1 MSNINQIAS
10 DLYKA
15 VSESDERKVKP
26 YDVKAT
32 VLREEG
38 NIVWVKIPGGVDET
52 PVQKTNNANAGDDV
66 MVRIAGGRAWLLGNE
81 TSPATDNTV
90 ANAATQLAEGAGNL
104 ARTAADSAIEAQ
116 QSAQIAYDYANQARG
131 EAETAHG
138 EATRATQYAN
148 NALDQLG
155 IVENVVGTVNW
166 IALHGYY
173 QASTDTVVNNLKTYF
188 TVTATQVTAPSGNPH
203 EKLYYELSN
212 GVYVL
217 STDTSVGSGKTYYT
231 ITAMAVSTPAGSPS
245 ANGYYELNIDES
257 VQQYIATH
265 LALTEEGLRVT
276 DGSASSLL
284 INSGGVTI
292 RGENGNV
299 VGQYG
304 EGAIIGDTTSYHLE
318 ITGQRLSF
326 MNADTEVA
334 YMTGDRLYIPRVVVV
349 NSMQAGNWL
358 WDASTTNYLTLRW
371 NEGAS

>member
-1 MSNINQIAS
+1 MSTEIRAQNSLALTS
-10 DLYKA
+10 
-15 VSESDERKVKP
+15 
-26 YDVKAT
+26 VKA
-32 VLREEG
+32 
-38 NIVWVKIPGGVDET
+38 IKD
-52 PVQKTNNANAGDDV
+52 
-66 MVRIAGGRAWLLGNE
+66 
-81 TSPATDNTV
+81 ATDESQ
-90 ANAATQLAEGAGNL
+90 ALLESM
-104 ARTAADSAIEAQ
+104 R
-116 QSAQIAYDYANQARG
+116 QSAEDAGTTLTGIYQDAEDAQASASSAKVS
-131 EAETAHG
+131 AETALL
-138 EATRATQYAN
+138 N
-148 NALDQLG
+148 LG
-155 IVENVVGTVNW
+155 LVEDIVGTVNW

-173 QASTDTVVNNLKTYF
+173 QASTDTAVNTLKTYF

-212 GVYVL
+212 GAYVL
-217 STDTSVGSGKTYYT
+217 STDTSVDSGKTYYT
-231 ITAMAVSTPAGSPS
+231 ITAVAVPTPTGSPS